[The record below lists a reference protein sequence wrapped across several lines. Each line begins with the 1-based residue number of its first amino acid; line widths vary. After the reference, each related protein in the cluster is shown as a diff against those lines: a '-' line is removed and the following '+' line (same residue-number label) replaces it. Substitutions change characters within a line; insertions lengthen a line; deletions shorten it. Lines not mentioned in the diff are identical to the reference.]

1 MLIRETGAALFA
13 TLKQI
18 RVFALGQ
25 RHIAVGSPFA
35 EITTE
40 MRVRTP
46 DELERAD
53 KVSADSA
60 EARAASQRHGQVE
73 FVTQHLQDVLDPAS
87 PPTASPQR
95 TGRPTNTARAP

>member
-1 MLIRETGAALFA
+1 VLIRETGAALFA

-25 RHIAVGSPFA
+25 SHIAVGRPFA
-35 EITTE
+35 EITE

-73 FVTQHLQDVLDPAS
+73 FVTQHLQG
-87 PPTASPQR
+87 R
-95 TGRPTNTARAP
+95 T